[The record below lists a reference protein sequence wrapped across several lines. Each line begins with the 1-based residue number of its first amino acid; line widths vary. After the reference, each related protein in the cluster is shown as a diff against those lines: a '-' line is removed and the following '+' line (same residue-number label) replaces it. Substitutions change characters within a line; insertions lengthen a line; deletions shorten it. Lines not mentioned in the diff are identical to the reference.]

1 MRLIGTWCA
10 STLRAHGVET
20 HDSEGGFYIYPD
32 FGRHRAAL
40 HARGIESSDELTH
53 RLLQEAGAALL
64 PGTAFGAPAD
74 HLTARLAFVD
84 FDGAV
89 LLQVAADPDLTN
101 EELLLHSALQDM
113 RAGIDAI
120 GRWLEH

>member
-1 MRLIGTWCA
+1 
-10 STLRAHGVET
+10 
-20 HDSEGGFYIYPD
+20 
-32 FGRHRAAL
+32 
-40 HARGIESSDELTH
+40 
-53 RLLQEAGAALL
+53 LQEAGAALL